1 MYFPGGKGGKHRQGK
16 ARRDLSSKNDPY
28 RYYQVTAS
36 LTDQKTFEREMK
48 PFEQI
53 KDNYPKTIL
62 TLDRFSLGN
71 YNGIQVVNAVDW
83 LLDPGLDA

>member
-1 MYFPGGKGGKHRQGK
+1 
-16 ARRDLSSKNDPY
+16 
-28 RYYQVTAS
+28 
-36 LTDQKTFEREMK
+36 MK

-71 YNGIQVVNAVDW
+71 YNGIQVANAVDW

>member
-1 MYFPGGKGGKHRQGK
+1 
-16 ARRDLSSKNDPY
+16 
-28 RYYQVTAS
+28 
-36 LTDQKTFEREMK
+36 MK

-53 KDNYPKTIL
+53 KDNYPRTIL

>member
-1 MYFPGGKGGKHRQGK
+1 
-16 ARRDLSSKNDPY
+16 
-28 RYYQVTAS
+28 
-36 LTDQKTFEREMK
+36 MK

-53 KDNYPKTIL
+53 KDNYPKTPKTIL